1 MPTHLGGEHLQMR
14 CALRLIKDHP
24 RLKNHLLYIESNM
37 KILLRIFPVS
47 FPKGFCNHYSI
58 IILYVEKDNHF
69 QKAFKVK
76 IVAQLEF
83 FSEKATYFS
92 VAFST
97 TYQSI
102 LALFTWEGDFLQNST
117 DNANFHLCG
126 WTIHTKHAVLP
137 ILHLITMKIVDF
149 WLKMFRKGISNSTT
163 FLTYLLCLLFGLSRG
178 KKTFKLAVM
187 FLFRNTL
194 AIKRSLRSRNCQ
206 PRRTECD

>member
-1 MPTHLGGEHLQMR
+1 MKLIDFLHFSYSCKYHYRLTSKIQMSLMPTHLGGEHLQMR

-76 IVAQLEF
+76 IVAQLKF

-97 TYQSI
+97 TYQSS
-102 LALFTWEGDFLQNST
+102 LALFT
-117 DNANFHLCG
+117 
-126 WTIHTKHAVLP
+126 
-137 ILHLITMKIVDF
+137 
-149 WLKMFRKGISNSTT
+149 
-163 FLTYLLCLLFGLSRG
+163 
-178 KKTFKLAVM
+178 
-187 FLFRNTL
+187 
-194 AIKRSLRSRNCQ
+194 
-206 PRRTECD
+206 